1 MMIELFHDMEWDELE
16 AEAADLGTPPERLEE
31 LSHCRQLDVRY
42 WVAFNSSASPE
53 TLIRLAQDRYES
65 VRRRVFE
72 NPSTPPLVKLWL
84 QTDYRHTI
92 SLEEFLKA
100 AKEA

>member
-31 LSHCRQLDVRY
+31 LSHAKDHGTRY
-42 WVAFNSSASPE
+42 WVAFNTSALPK

-65 VRRRVFE
+65 VRRRVLE

-84 QTDYRHTI
+84 QSEYRHTM
-92 SLEEFLKA
+92 SLEDFLKA
-100 AKEA
+100 TND